1 MERRRFLRG
10 SIVGAATLALPS
22 AAVAQRGRGTSAC
35 PPARAEWSAEGALT
49 GTQVADASA
58 LTEDERTHAPVLTL
72 PERVRAGRPFD
83 LVVQVGVRPHEMSVE
98 HRIEWL
104 EVRLDDRVVW
114 VADLSPDVAYPI
126 VRVPLALREPSQL
139 IARARCNQHGVW
151 MTRRAIQVT

>member
-22 AAVAQRGRGTSAC
+22 AALAQRRGTAAC
-35 PPARAEWSAEGALT
+35 PPARAEWSAEGTPT
-49 GTQVADASA
+49 GAQVADASA

-83 LVVQVGVRPHEMSVE
+83 LVVQAGVRPHEMSVD
-98 HRIEWL
+98 HRIEWI
-104 EVRLDDRVVW
+104 EVRLDDRIVW

-126 VRVPLALREPSQL
+126 LRVPLVLREPSQL
-139 IARARCNQHGVW
+139 VARARCNQHGVW
-151 MTRRAIQVT
+151 MTRRAIQVS